1 MKFSAL
7 QPFLLEGMTIRIPAS
22 SPAVP
27 PLKQSVPG
35 LSQPGSCS
43 LSSTHAAT
51 STSASSTSNSLE
63 GYMHGQPLP
72 ITPLGL
78 GPCDLQSKKAHQVRS
93 SFLSI
98 CPFMFSFQSR
108 TLRSACVLCWV
119 SSYLPIACCSL
130 ALSAVAPTGATG
142 LRSVGS
148 RGVDLSISSVR
159 RSMTSC

>member
-1 MKFSAL
+1 MCNLTASKYTKQPHQQVTMKFSAL

-72 ITPLGL
+72 MTPLGL
-78 GPCDLQSKKAHQVRS
+78 GPCESKKAHQVRS

-108 TLRSACVLCWV
+108 TLRTRSIDPLTFVA
-119 SSYLPIACCSL
+119 SYMH
-130 ALSAVAPTGATG
+130 
-142 LRSVGS
+142 
-148 RGVDLSISSVR
+148 SIY
-159 RSMTSC
+159 T